1 MYNEENGHI
10 RQNTSKSE
18 PQSYRRYNARIVA
31 RRRRQ
36 RQRMMTVA
44 GLAIVIA
51 LITIVLIILFKPSSS
66 KSDPATT
73 DVLSGAWVY
82 DQYTKY
88 EFDGYGK
95 GCMCLENTHY
105 EYSYK
110 INGDKLSMNFEN
122 EAVHDCIYT
131 FKVENNTLTIIGGEG
146 TTGGTYKL
154 TKK

>member
-1 MYNEENGHI
+1 MSE
-10 RQNTSKSE
+10 SE
-18 PQSYRRYNARIVA
+18 PQSYRRYNARIAA

-36 RQRMMTVA
+36 RQRMMTVI
-44 GLAIVIA
+44 GLAIVIVIIA
-51 LITIVLIILFKPSSS
+51 IVSIILFKPSNS
-66 KSDPATT
+66 KSDPATA

-82 DQYTKY
+82 DQHTKY

-110 INGDKLSMNFEN
+110 IDGDKLSMDFEN

-146 TTGGTYKL
+146 TSGGTYKL
-154 TKK
+154 IKE

>member
-1 MYNEENGHI
+1 
-10 RQNTSKSE
+10 
-18 PQSYRRYNARIVA
+18 
-31 RRRRQ
+31 
-36 RQRMMTVA
+36 MMTVA

-146 TTGGTYKL
+146 TIGGTYKL